1 MAPSSRLIKD
11 MSEYPRSMFFRC
23 GDNGRACSR
32 IKKLLHFWAPVTTY
46 EELMVE
52 KDQLIVYR

>member
-1 MAPSSRLIKD
+1 MTPSSRLIKD
-11 MSEYPRSMFFRC
+11 MSEYPRSMFFSC
-23 GDNGRACSR
+23 GDNGRACNM
-32 IKKLLHFWAPVTTY
+32 LHFWAPVTTY